1 MGGRLTLLNPSGSTS
16 ATTPTFTWTPVA
28 GAASYDVFVTRT
40 DVLTAGII
48 NQTGLVGTSFTPAA
62 PLPIGTYRA
71 WVRAIST
78 TAEVGPWSLQ
88 VNFSIAVETSE
99 PGSGSE
105 NLLRVQLA
113 GLNNNSLNCDQLSSP
128 VEAVDDVVS
137 QETLSVP
144 GDMSITPNEPAS
156 IHSTAMPVVPLNP
169 TVRTELIRSVLFLA
183 EDAVCVDAVMA
194 DLKMLPTLLE
204 IY

>member
-1 MGGRLTLLNPSGSTS
+1 MTLLTPSGSTS
-16 ATTPTFTWTPVA
+16 DTTPTFTWRSVTD
-28 GAASYDVFVTRT
+28 AATYDVFVTRT

-48 NQTGLVGTSFTPAA
+48 NQTGLVGTSFTPVT
-62 PLPIGTYRA
+62 PLPVGTYRA
-71 WVRAIST
+71 WVRAISN

-88 VNFSIAVETSE
+88 VNFSIAAETSE

-113 GLNNNSLNCDQLSSP
+113 GLNNNSVHCDQRSSP

-144 GDMSITPNEPAS
+144 GDMSIPPNEPAS
-156 IHSTAMPVVPLNP
+156 IDSTAMPAVPLNP
-169 TVRTELIRSVLFLA
+169 TVRAELIRSVLFLA
-183 EDAVCVDAVMA
+183 EEAVCVDAVMA
-194 DLKMLPTLLE
+194 DLTMLPMLLE
-204 IY
+204 IQ